1 MSATT
6 GPRGLEGVAIPRVD
20 FLIVGAMKCATTTV
34 KEALRS
40 HPDVHL
46 PERETHFFG
55 NHRRY
60 LSVWREGRID
70 PAEFARA
77 YGERFRTDR
86 RVVGDKTPNYVIST
100 MTLERIQRFHPDARI
115 VMMVR
120 DPVERARSH
129 WDHMRRQVAAGRLP
143 ALRVVATLGE
153 QIVRDTIELEG
164 LRHPASEA
172 SGANLLWRGFY
183 NVQLR
188 RLHRFFPPERVF
200 VGVVDDLRADPA
212 QFFDRLQDFL
222 GVPRRR
228 LAGPSEPPSAE
239 PGGRYVMSDVE
250 RAALRGVYAESI
262 RDLEG
267 LLGRELPAWRG

>member
-1 MSATT
+1 MTGAATSP
-6 GPRGLEGVAIPRVD
+6 GFDGVTIPRVD

-34 KEALRS
+34 KEGLRT
-40 HPDVHL
+40 HPDVHM

-60 LSVWREGRID
+60 LSVWRDGRID

-77 YGERFRTDR
+77 YGDRFRTDR
-86 RVVGDKTPNYVIST
+86 RLVGDKTPNYAIST
-100 MTLERIQRFHPDARI
+100 MTLERIQRFHPGARI

-143 ALRVVATLGE
+143 ALRVCGTLGE
-153 QIVRDTIELEG
+153 QILRDTLELET

-183 NVQLR
+183 DVQVR
-188 RLHRFFPPERVF
+188 RIRRFFPPDRVF
-200 VGVVDDLRADPA
+200 VGVVDDLRDDAA
-212 QFFDRLQDFL
+212 RFWGGLQEFL
-222 GVPRRR
+222 GLPRRPVT
-228 LAGPSEPPSAE
+228 LPPASAE
-239 PGGRYVMSDVE
+239 RERRHRLSEIE
-250 RAALRGVYAESI
+250 RAALRAVYSESV
-262 RDLEG
+262 RELER
-267 LLGRELPAWRG
+267 LIGRELPSWRS